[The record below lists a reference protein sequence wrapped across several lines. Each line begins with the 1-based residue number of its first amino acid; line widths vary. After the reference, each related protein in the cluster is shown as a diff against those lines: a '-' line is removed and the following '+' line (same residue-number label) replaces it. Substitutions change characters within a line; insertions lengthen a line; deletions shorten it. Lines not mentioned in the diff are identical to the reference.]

1 MEIDIELYS
10 SSNKENGL
18 RKRASAASAA
28 STSTNRPCLLDITHK
43 FVEKKENVGV
53 CKNVGLFNLAMGNRI
68 GNGSIKR
75 CLPR

>member
-18 RKRASAASAA
+18 RKRTSAT
-28 STSTNRPCLLDITHK
+28 STSTNRPCLSDITHK
-43 FVEKKENVGV
+43 FVDKKENVGV
-53 CKNVGLFNLAMGNRI
+53 CKNVGLFNLAMGNKI